1 MSPKEL
7 EEIEIGVVRRQFD
20 GITFLWQTPETRYL
34 LKLIIALFGS
44 MIICHS
50 ITAILIAIFGNIVL
64 IEEIPI
70 STGPFLV
77 RHVLEVSPISPNLPL
92 FLGVFLIISIEL
104 GRLYWNNKKK
114 LIIALFGSMLIYYGI
129 IAIII
134 AIFGNIVLKE
144 EVSNAGR
151 SVVVETVLGFLSF
164 QALNIF
170 LGVFLFIII
179 ELAHLYRNEK
189 KYRLFPEKNPLLKM
203 KYYPSTKSNCYKK
216 LRLAVI
222 LCVSLLFVDWL
233 LFVLSMSLIG
243 SYYPVLYAFTI
254 RSFSLLSFAFM
265 FIAAF
270 ITVRGTIKSFKERY
284 LVKFQRQR
292 YWFFILF
299 PIPWLI
305 PIIVIF
311 VFGTRIFDVT
321 RLLGGVTVLWVRVC
335 LLLYGYL
342 AILGFIALLNRKW
355 RASYTAI
362 QIAASLTFLF
372 VVIIPAFI
380 GFGFDQLG
388 PIVSVIAL
396 AFFFI
401 RGTLD
406 ETGDDL
412 RKYYAAWD
420 KKLQQFNINSE
431 EDICNQTYDKAAFD
445 KMPLNTEVPKA
456 YRNLIFNLV
465 LFLLSFFGFAYLALP
480 MLSTCEAIV
489 FIEATLML
497 ISASEFLGLALGL
510 FIFTTVIGFRK

>member
-1 MSPKEL
+1 MGPKEL

-44 MIICHS
+44 MIIYHS
-50 ITAILIAIFGNIVL
+50 IIAILIAIFGNIVL
-64 IEEIPI
+64 IEELPI
-70 STGPFLV
+70 GTRPFLLRYV
-77 RHVLEVSPISPNLPL
+77 FEVSPITPNLPL

-104 GRLYWNNKKK
+104 GRRYWNKKKK

-129 IAIII
+129 IAIVV

-144 EVSNAGR
+144 EVSKAGG
-151 SVVVETVLGFLSF
+151 SLVVGDVLFYLSS
-164 QALNIF
+164 QAQNIF

-179 ELAHLYRNEK
+179 ELARLYRNEK

-222 LCVSLLFVDWL
+222 LCVSLLFVDYL
-233 LFVLSMSLIG
+233 LLLSIPLIG
-243 SYYPVLYAFTI
+243 ISFPVLYVFTA
-254 RSFSLLSFAFM
+254 LSFGLLLFAIM
-265 FIAAF
+265 FITAF
-270 ITVRGTIKSFKERY
+270 ITVRGIIKLFKEKY
-284 LVKFQRQR
+284 IVKFQRQR

-311 VFGTRIFDVT
+311 VFGTRIFVVT
-321 RLLGGVTVLWVRVC
+321 HLLGGVTGLWVSLC
-335 LLLYGYL
+335 LLLYGYI
-342 AILGFIALLNRKW
+342 AILGFISLLNRKW

-380 GFGFDQLG
+380 GFVFDQLG

-480 MLSTCEAIV
+480 MLYISKATD
-489 FIEATLML
+489 FIEGMLML
-497 ISASEFLGLALGL
+497 ISATEFLGLALGL